1 MASISNRSD
10 YFVEE
15 EQELL
20 LHLIAGKDYA
30 TITECKRTDAM
41 SISHKNAAW
50 GKLMQKNRCHVNLSQ
65 KCSMEKALCGL

>member
-50 GKLMQKNRCHVNLSQ
+50 GKLCVDFDENNIAK
-65 KCSMEKALCGL
+65 